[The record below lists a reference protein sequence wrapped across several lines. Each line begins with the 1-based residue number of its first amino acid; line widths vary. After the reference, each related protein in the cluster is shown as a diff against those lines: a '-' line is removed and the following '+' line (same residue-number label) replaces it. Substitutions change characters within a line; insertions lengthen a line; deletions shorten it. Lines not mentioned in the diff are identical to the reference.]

1 MGQWEKIRAL
11 FESRRFWVS
20 VAGILVVISE
30 QLGNPLGIS
39 DAQITELVILAAAW
53 VVGDSVRKTL

>member
-1 MGQWEKIRAL
+1 MGKIRAL

-39 DAQITELVILAAAW
+39 DAQITDLVILAAAW

>member
-1 MGQWEKIRAL
+1 MGKIRAL
-11 FESRRFWVS
+11 VESRRFWVS

>member
-1 MGQWEKIRAL
+1 MGKIRAL

>member
-1 MGQWEKIRAL
+1 MGKIRAL

-53 VVGDSVRKTL
+53 VVGDCVRKTL